1 MEGKCEVVNTFG
13 FDQRFVGSAGGAQDV
28 GGVGLVLGRLERSP
42 RHVAGP
48 GLGLPDLVSGGQE
61 PLVHETLGLPSVIT
75 LLAAPPRPGPAGR
88 GQGGGR
94 VGLVGRGVSRVGR
107 VVTEGGMSPP
117 LSPGAG
123 TGPPPVR
130 GVLRLAPH
138 PPERG
143 RGGLGPLPV
152 ARRAPGGAGRPA
164 VPGERVEP
172 AGGARRLAAVTSAAV
187 SISTDHPPA
196 SSIPKTW
203 LTVTLPH
210 PEPSVQDQLR
220 TSTNQLLVQ
229 TDSVSN

>member
-1 MEGKCEVVNTFG
+1 MNTFR
-13 FDQRFVGSAGGAQDV
+13 FVERFVGSAGLSQDV
-28 GGVGLVLGRLERSP
+28 GGVGLVRRGFEGGL
-42 RHVAGP
+42 RHVAGW
-48 GLGLPDLVSGGQE
+48 LVLPHLVSGGE
-61 PLVHETLGLPSVIT
+61 KSLVHEALSLPGVVTGLSVPLT
-75 LLAAPPRPGPAGR
+75 GPLSPGPLGR
-88 GQGGGR
+88 GQGRGG
-94 VGLVGRGVSRVGR
+94 VGLVRGGAR

-152 ARRAPGGAGRPA
+152 ARWAPGGAGRPA
-164 VPGERVEP
+164 VAGERVEP

-187 SISTDHPPA
+187 SISTDQPPA